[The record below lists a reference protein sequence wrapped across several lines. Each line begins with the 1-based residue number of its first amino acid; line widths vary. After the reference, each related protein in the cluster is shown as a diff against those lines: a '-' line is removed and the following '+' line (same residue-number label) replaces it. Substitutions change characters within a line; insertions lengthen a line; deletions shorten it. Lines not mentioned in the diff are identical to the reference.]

1 MGGSSSSSQKSAA
14 PKVVNL
20 NSSDALRPST
30 LEFSKQ
36 LLDFNLGSAAC
47 PLNTPVFD
55 TVELTNNSR
64 RKVKYRFE
72 PVHPT
77 TCKITFSP
85 SSGTLDPGRSKKINV
100 KLLLLSKVNLN
111 FKITLRTVGGES
123 LFLNLRVAGE
133 TGVFG
138 ADPSS
143 LEQTNDNG
151 YTVPTILVN
160 MKKYILAKGGVQ
172 TEGIFRLAGEQTE
185 IRRIK
190 DQMNKKTYDFS
201 TNDVNAITSLIKI
214 WFRELPVP
222 ILNTLPQDSIM
233 NFSTAADC
241 VTAYDSLPEPQKT
254 LLTWL
259 LDFLAEIARN
269 SSQNKMTSTNL
280 AIVVAPNLYDI
291 STPNPMEGLIL
302 SQKCAQFM
310 NHVLN
315 SRISGSS

>member
-1 MGGSSSSSQKSAA
+1 MGGSPSKAVPQQ
-14 PKVVNL
+14 KVVNL
-20 NSSDALRPST
+20 TSDAIRPAV

-36 LLDFNLGSAAC
+36 LLDFNLSGTGC

-55 TVELTNNSR
+55 TVELRNNSR
-64 RKVKYRFE
+64 RKIKYKFE

-77 TCKITFSP
+77 TCKISFSP
-85 SSGTLDPGRSKKINV
+85 SSGTLDVGRSKVITV
-100 KLLLLSKVNLN
+100 KLILLSKVNLN
-111 FKITLRTVGGES
+111 FKITLRTAGGES

-133 TGVFG
+133 VGVFG
-138 ADPSS
+138 ADPMT
-143 LEQTNDNG
+143 LEQTVDGG

-160 MKKYILAKGGVQ
+160 MKKCILSKGGLQ
-172 TEGIFRLAGEQTE
+172 TEGVFRLAGEQTE

-190 DQMNKKTYDFS
+190 DAMNKKTYDFS
-201 TNDVNAITSLIKI
+201 TNDINAITSLLKI

-233 NFSTAADC
+233 NFATASDC
-241 VTAYDSLPEPQKT
+241 VEAYDSLPEPQKT
-254 LLTWL
+254 LLAWL
-259 LDFLAEIARN
+259 LDFLADIARN
-269 SSQNKMTSTNL
+269 SSVNKMSSQNI

-302 SQKCAQFM
+302 SQKCAQFL